1 MESRQTS
8 HERSAYVNL
17 HLKFLDHCAKGHY
30 IEVKEALQ
38 CNSVDITYADYDDR
52 TALHVAAER
61 SQSGI
66 CRLLMDHKAPLNVR
80 DRWGAI
86 PAYCATSRELREM
99 FKAAGVKYDEQE
111 TYAAIVEHA
120 NNGDKDGVVRCLM
133 AGKGKAAKYADYDDR
148 TALHLAACMG
158 HIEIVKLLLSNG
170 ASPHARDHRKQTPI
184 DNARVNGHMEIVKI
198 MENHKP
204 KNSFLSFLRISD

>member
-1 MESRQTS
+1 MENRQTS
-8 HERSAYVNL
+8 YERSAYVNL

-38 CNSVDITYADYDDR
+38 SNSVDVTYADYDDR

-61 SQSGI
+61 NQSGI

-86 PAYCATSRELREM
+86 PAHCATSQELREM
-99 FKAAGVKYDEQE
+99 FKTAGVKYDEQE
-111 TYAAIVEHA
+111 TYTSIVEHA
-120 NNGDKDGVVRCLM
+120 SSGDKEAVTRCLM
-133 AGKGKAAKYADYDDR
+133 AGRKKAAKYADYDDR
-148 TALHLAACMG
+148 TALHLAACKG
-158 HIEIVKLLLSNG
+158 HTEIVKLLLNNG
-170 ASPHARDHRKQTPI
+170 ASPNARDHRKQTPI
-184 DNARVNGHMEIVKI
+184 DNAKAHGHMEILRI

-204 KNSFLSFLRISD
+204 KSSLFSFLRISD